1 MLFDGAFARRVH
13 DLDAAVVKAAAAVE
27 RRTPVPPAT
36 STAVAPHPNSND
48 AISRVNDGSPSDGPT
63 ERSNDAALQLLALLQ
78 REGRLI
84 DFLQQDVAEF
94 PDAAVGAAARV
105 VHDGCRKALASHLEI
120 KPVRGEREGGSVTI
134 DVVDPN
140 AVKLV
145 GNVSGNAPFRGTLRH
160 RGWRVESVKLPSVVE
175 GYDARVLAPAE
186 VEL

>member
-1 MLFDGAFARRVH
+1 
-13 DLDAAVVKAAAAVE
+13 
-27 RRTPVPPAT
+27 
-36 STAVAPHPNSND
+36 
-48 AISRVNDGSPSDGPT
+48 
-63 ERSNDAALQLLALLQ
+63 
-78 REGRLI
+78 LI
-84 DFLQQDVAEF
+84 DFLQQDVAGF

-105 VHDGCRKALASHLEI
+105 VHEGCRKALASHLEI

-160 RGWRVESVKLPSVVE
+160 RGWRVESVKLPTLVE